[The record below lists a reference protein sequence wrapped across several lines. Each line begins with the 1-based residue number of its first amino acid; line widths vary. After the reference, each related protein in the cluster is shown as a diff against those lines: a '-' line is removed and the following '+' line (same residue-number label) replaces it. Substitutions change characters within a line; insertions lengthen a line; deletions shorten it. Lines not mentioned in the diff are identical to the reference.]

1 MLIIQIMNHII
12 KFPVN
17 ALILSSQETI
27 MRTKNLKL
35 NGGILLQILK
45 MKMVTHLEY
54 SGHFLEADQNWI
66 IIKQQNTSKIPG

>member
-1 MLIIQIMNHII
+1 MLILQIMDNII
-12 KFPVN
+12 KFPVK
-17 ALILSSQETI
+17 ALILSFQETI

-54 SGHFLEADQNWI
+54 SGHFLEADQN
-66 IIKQQNTSKIPG
+66 